1 LYTCTDA
8 CIEKYYILP
17 KTPKIK
23 SEGGV
28 DIDDVNVEQR
38 KNNSKRIE
46 TIVERISVKT
56 KKAKYKNI
64 GEVMQQQNITISI
77 HYQTI

>member
-1 LYTCTDA
+1 M
-8 CIEKYYILP
+8 
-17 KTPKIK
+17 
-23 SEGGV
+23 